1 MLSQVLYV
9 YSANLPCL
17 TNRYAGIIDVWFQL
31 NAPKA
36 RPRPVLRLLLRA
48 KLLSLVEYSVIIIGQ
63 IKTDGL
69 LVPVPFSGL
78 LFICAYR
85 IRLRIE
91 SYQN

>member
-1 MLSQVLYV
+1 MYIRQTLPYTVPVRWDHRRMIAMLNVSKV
-9 YSANLPCL
+9 
-17 TNRYAGIIDVWFQL
+17 
-31 NAPKA
+31 

-85 IRLRIE
+85 IRLLIE